1 MSELE
6 TREARLERELRE
18 VFGDRKPDSAPYG
31 LRGRVGRIP
40 DEVGLS
46 VAGRAHLARV
56 IPLLAAAAAVGV
68 LVTIGNGLL
77 AGLGGPRTVSGL
89 GASVAPLV
97 SFDPHLVGPGV
108 AATPAGDPG
117 WLVVVGLIL
126 LAVAGLTT
134 KGWWRVL
141 PVAGA
146 GILAAYALVAS
157 LLPVSIGDRGF
168 GQGIATTM
176 AEESPASDEVIVFEH
191 AAAGEP
197 FSVHLFLYPDSPVPI
212 TLEGIVVP
220 FFDEQ
225 TPVGYPLWQAVWL
238 DEARNSGSGGADG
251 PGRPFEP
258 VVMDDGTGAVIWLVG
273 RAGMC
278 AMGPAF
284 DPQHPA
290 PGNDYAVLTEITF
303 QVRVLGWPR
312 TVTMPLP
319 FRLAEPMGTCPP

>member
-1 MSELE
+1 MSEHE
-6 TREARLERELRE
+6 THEARLERDLRE
-18 VFGDRKPDSAPYG
+18 VFRGREPGAAPHA
-31 LRGRVGRIP
+31 LRGRVDRIP

-46 VAGRAHLARV
+46 VAGRAFLARAA
-56 IPLLAAAAAVGV
+56 PLLAAAAAVGV
-68 LVTIGNGLL
+68 LVTVGNGLL
-77 AGLGGPRTVSGL
+77 AGLRGPGTGSGP

-108 AATPAGDPG
+108 TATPAWDPG
-117 WLVVVGLIL
+117 GLVVVGVVL
-126 LAVAGLTT
+126 LVMAGLAA
-134 KGWWRVL
+134 KGGWRVL
-141 PVAGA
+141 PMAAAV
-146 GILAAYALVAS
+146 ILVAYALVAS

-176 AEESPASDEVIVFEH
+176 APRSPASDESILFER

-197 FSVHLFLYPDSPVPI
+197 FSVGLFLHADSAVPV
-212 TLEGIVVP
+212 TLDGIVVP
-220 FFDEQ
+220 FFNER

-238 DEARNSGSGGADG
+238 DSAPNFGMMG

-258 VVMDDGTGAVIWLVG
+258 VVMNDRTGAVIWLVG
-273 RAGMC
+273 QAGMC

-290 PGNDYAVLTEITF
+290 ADSAYSILTEITV

-312 TVTMPLP
+312 TVVVPLS
-319 FRLAEPMGTCPP
+319 FRLAEPMGVCPP